1 MDIAENIARVRQRIA
16 DAARRAGRP
25 EDAITLLAVSKTF
38 PAEAI
43 AAAHAAGVEVFGEN
57 RVQEF
62 GEKVARLRELGVY
75 DHARWHMIGHLQS
88 NKAARAAELFT
99 AVDSVDSL
107 HLAEKLNAAA
117 GKLGRTLD
125 VLIEINIAGEA
136 QKSGIAAE
144 AAELEALLEAAPRL
158 AHLRVRGLM
167 TVPPW
172 SADAE
177 ASRPYFRQL
186 RALRDHL
193 AARRLPG
200 VAMEV
205 LSMGMSNDFEVAI
218 EEGATSVRV
227 GTAIFGRRVKP

>member
-1 MDIAENIARVRQRIA
+1 MDIAENIAGVRQRVA
-16 DAARRAGRP
+16 DAARRAGRGA
-25 EDAITLLAVSKTF
+25 DDITLMAVSKTF

-43 AAAHAAGVEVFGEN
+43 AEAHAAGIEVFGEN

-62 GEKVARLRELGVY
+62 GEKVGRLRELGVY
-75 DHARWHMIGHLQS
+75 DQARWHMIGHLQS
-88 NKAARAAELFT
+88 NKAARAAELFA

-117 GKLGRTLD
+117 GKLGRTLE

-136 QKSGIAAE
+136 QKSGVAAE
-144 AAELEALLEAAPRL
+144 AAELETLLGAAPRL
-158 AHLRVRGLM
+158 EHLRVRGLM

-172 SADAE
+172 SEDAE

-186 RALRDHL
+186 RALREHL